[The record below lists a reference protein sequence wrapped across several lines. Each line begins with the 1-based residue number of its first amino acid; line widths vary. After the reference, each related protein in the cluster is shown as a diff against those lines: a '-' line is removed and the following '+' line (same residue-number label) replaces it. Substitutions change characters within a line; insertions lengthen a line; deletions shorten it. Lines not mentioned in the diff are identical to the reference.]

1 MKKAP
6 TKSQYSLAEA
16 SSRAEKFAALAN
28 LDKRDLLADIEQ
40 CTVNADTEQEHQ
52 AKTAIARAQCLLLAL
67 ARKWGVSCDGL
78 TTIAAQWAT
87 MNIDRI
93 KMEREAQV

>member
-1 MKKAP
+1 MKKALR
-6 TKSQYSLAEA
+6 SQYSLAEA
-16 SSRAEKFAALAN
+16 AGRAEKYSEMAN

-52 AKTAIARAQCLLLAL
+52 AKTAIARAQCLLLAF

-78 TTIAAQWAT
+78 TTMAYQWST
-87 MNIDRI
+87 MQIDRI
-93 KMEREAQV
+93 KLEREAQ